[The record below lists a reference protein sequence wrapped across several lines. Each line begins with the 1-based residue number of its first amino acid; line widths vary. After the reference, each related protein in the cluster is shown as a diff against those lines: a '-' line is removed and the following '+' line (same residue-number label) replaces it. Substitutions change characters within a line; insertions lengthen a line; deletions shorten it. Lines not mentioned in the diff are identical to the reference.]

1 MFHLKKYQKSSTQEV
16 IASVERFN
24 VTLEEGLNDAQ
35 IALRQKQKLT
45 NKTKK
50 QSTKSY
56 FRIIKDNVLTLF
68 NILLFVIAGL
78 LIYAGAYTSLFFLV
92 ILFLNMAIG
101 LYQDIKAR
109 KLVEK
114 LKIVISPDIE
124 VIRNG
129 QKIKINVDDIVLDD
143 IIILS
148 SGLQIPCDSEVL
160 EGLVNVDESLLTGES
175 KAIKKE
181 KGDELFAGAYIRSG
195 SCYAKKRNR
204 KNLEDPNQKF

>member
-1 MFHLKKYQKSSTQEV
+1 MCHFQKYQKQSTQEL
-16 IASVERFN
+16 IASVERFD
-24 VTLEEGLNDAQ
+24 VAIDQGLNDSQ
-35 IALRQKQKLT
+35 IEIRQKQKLT

-78 LIYAGAYTSLFFLV
+78 LIYAEAYSSLFFLV
-92 ILFLNMAIG
+92 ILFLNMGIG

-109 KLVEK
+109 RLVEK

-129 QKIKINVDDIVLDD
+129 QKIKINVDEIVLDD

-148 SGLQIPCDSEVL
+148 SGLQIP
-160 EGLVNVDESLLTGES
+160 
-175 KAIKKE
+175 
-181 KGDELFAGAYIRSG
+181 
-195 SCYAKKRNR
+195 
-204 KNLEDPNQKF
+204 